1 MTDWRTD
8 GQIENGDF
16 MELLYNGGPTLQKK
30 PWIDMV
36 DYGLHETGVLKIARI
51 YGLPKSQISDININ
65 N

>member
-51 YGLPKSQISDININ
+51 YGLPKS
-65 N
+65 